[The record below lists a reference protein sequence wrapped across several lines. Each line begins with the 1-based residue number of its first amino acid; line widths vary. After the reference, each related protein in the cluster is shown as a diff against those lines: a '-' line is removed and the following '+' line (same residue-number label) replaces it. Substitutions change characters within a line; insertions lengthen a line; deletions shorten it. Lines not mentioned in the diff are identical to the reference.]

1 MYTSAALTEH
11 RHRTR
16 MCSYGLTYFHQSADS
31 CVFFYGSSKFPFI
44 LKESMKIQ
52 QQPPPPSALPCYDKT
67 LSHCISLH
75 QGYFTLSGTLRLRHS
90 LSCLWT
96 SWGKGSWPPL
106 PAWSLFLLW
115 TFHKKKKIP
124 VREYSTETSI
134 CLGSLDPRRVHP
146 AASTSLS
153 PSWNIT
159 VLHSQIRVSSV
170 SLLRGVKLDLLTSW
184 MQQPGVARAMTA
196 SVLGSIQLGIVFF
209 FPSSLVKGG
218 SQDECL
224 ANFWNMYLYKRT
236 IKVG

>member
-16 MCSYGLTYFHQSADS
+16 MCSHGLTYFHQSADS
-31 CVFFYGSSKFPFI
+31 CVFFYGTSKFPFI

-115 TFHKKKKIP
+115 TFHKKKKNP
-124 VREYSTETSI
+124 CSWVLNRD
-134 CLGSLDPRRVHP
+134 LH
-146 AASTSLS
+146 LS
-153 PSWNIT
+153 WKFRSKEGAPS
-159 VLHSQIRVSSV
+159 
-170 SLLRGVKLDLLTSW
+170 GVNWPFTIMKYYCFT
-184 MQQPGVARAMTA
+184 
-196 SVLGSIQLGIVFF
+196 
-209 FPSSLVKGG
+209 
-218 SQDECL
+218 L
-224 ANFWNMYLYKRT
+224 ANKS
-236 IKVG
+236 